1 MPKKPFRLPLWFAI
15 PAWTAVIVTIIIASK
30 PIPKEK
36 DPRTAREK
44 RINAEDQ
51 LRQERLQ
58 RAVQDEL
65 IRIDQ
70 KNHQSYF
77 FLTAQVNSR
86 ADGFTYSYD

>member
-30 PIPKEK
+30 PIPKDK

-70 KNHQSYF
+70 KNH
-77 FLTAQVNSR
+77 
-86 ADGFTYSYD
+86 